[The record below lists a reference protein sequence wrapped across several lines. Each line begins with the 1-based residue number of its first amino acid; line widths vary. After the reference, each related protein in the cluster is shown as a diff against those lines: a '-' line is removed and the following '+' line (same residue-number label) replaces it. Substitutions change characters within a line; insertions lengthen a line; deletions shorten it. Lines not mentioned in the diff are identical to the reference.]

1 MFSFRLCSVKLTA
14 VIFYNKLFPRAL
26 QSYQAA
32 AHRITQSID
41 LLQITEVLTC
51 WLLILDSCYSMDSID
66 TLLIQATG
74 LCLTTAAKTDS
85 CLQGF
90 RACC

>member
-1 MFSFRLCSVKLTA
+1 MFSFRFCLVKLTT
-14 VIFYNKLFPRAL
+14 VIFYNILLPRAL

-41 LLQITEVLTC
+41 LLQITEALTC

-66 TLLIQATG
+66 TSNTG
-74 LCLTTAAKTDS
+74 DS
-85 CLQGF
+85 IMSYNCRKDG
-90 RACC
+90 

>member
-1 MFSFRLCSVKLTA
+1 MFSFRFCLVKLTT
-14 VIFYNKLFPRAL
+14 VIFYNILLPRAL

-41 LLQITEVLTC
+41 LLQITEALTC

-66 TLLIQATG
+66 TSNTG
-74 LCLTTAAKTDS
+74 DS
-85 CLQGF
+85 IMSYNCSKDG
-90 RACC
+90 